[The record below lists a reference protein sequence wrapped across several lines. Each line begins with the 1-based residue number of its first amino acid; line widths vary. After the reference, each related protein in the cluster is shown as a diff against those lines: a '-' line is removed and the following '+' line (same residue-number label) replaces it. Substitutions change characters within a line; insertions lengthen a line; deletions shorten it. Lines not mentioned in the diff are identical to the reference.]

1 MQKLN
6 DIQDSYNKAADVER
20 QSGEGILDE
29 DEERTFHDKLVR
41 ICKHWDVLYPVFHDR
56 ASAKPIAP
64 TGTCKPPV
72 RSAIDTRSGV
82 EDSNGHRDFD
92 FPFGES
98 PPSASK
104 GSDEEGHN
112 HNSNE
117 VDTQPDS
124 STTHVARRPDDSI
137 DVASDDCSV
146 EAATGT
152 SSTSTAPK
160 RPGDSGADTVV
171 SSKKRTTKNTS
182 KKTAKSK
189 RGKPLSLAQEPQ
201 KKRKR
206 LDDVMYDSI
215 YERALLAQKRTCI
228 DLAQAKVQF
237 TKDLLVLGIYSTDE
251 VKTMVLA
258 LLDRFSSTVC
268 ITRRRLILP

>member
-117 VDTQPDS
+117 VDTQPVRLMWLVDLMTAS
-124 STTHVARRPDDSI
+124 MLLQTT
-137 DVASDDCSV
+137 
-146 EAATGT
+146 
-152 SSTSTAPK
+152 
-160 RPGDSGADTVV
+160 
-171 SSKKRTTKNTS
+171 
-182 KKTAKSK
+182 
-189 RGKPLSLAQEPQ
+189 
-201 KKRKR
+201 
-206 LDDVMYDSI
+206 
-215 YERALLAQKRTCI
+215 
-228 DLAQAKVQF
+228 
-237 TKDLLVLGIYSTDE
+237 VL
-251 VKTMVLA
+251 
-258 LLDRFSSTVC
+258 
-268 ITRRRLILP
+268 